1 MCTLP
6 VHPERSVGPVAERW
20 ASARLA
26 VLAYLIGRDSELSTR
41 ESRKSVRV
49 AVTWSQEASTFIA
62 GFTRTSM
69 NPAAIRLLGKD
80 GIVWPAW
87 PAGPFLPFLAA
98 RHVRRFFASL
108 CKFGQRAV
116 SREAPSFA
124 SCAARGAHS
133 GDGRGR
139 TVAWGIAEARFAR
152 TPTNRRCKAGTRGDS
167 VTRAGAVP
175 SSPGQLSYLKAG
187 LVKYLW
193 EIGVI

>member
-1 MCTLP
+1 MDLRCDAASTHIDFCMCTLP

-62 GFTRTSM
+62 GFTRTSKIH
-69 NPAAIRLLGKD
+69 AAIRLLGKD

-87 PAGPFLPFLAA
+87 PEN
-98 RHVRRFFASL
+98 
-108 CKFGQRAV
+108 FGQRAV

-133 GDGRGR
+133 GDGRDR

-152 TPTNRRCKAGTRGDS
+152 TPTYSRCKAGSRGDS

-175 SSPGQLSYLKAG
+175 SSPGQST
-187 LVKYLW
+187 V
-193 EIGVI
+193 

>member
-62 GFTRTSM
+62 GFTRTSKIH
-69 NPAAIRLLGKD
+69 AAIRLLGKD
-80 GIVWPAW
+80 GIVWLRW
-87 PAGPFLPFLAA
+87 PG
-98 RHVRRFFASL
+98 
-108 CKFGQRAV
+108 GQRILGSGQS

-133 GDGRGR
+133 GDD
-139 TVAWGIAEARFAR
+139 
-152 TPTNRRCKAGTRGDS
+152 AG
-167 VTRAGAVP
+167 
-175 SSPGQLSYLKAG
+175 GQ
-187 LVKYLW
+187 
-193 EIGVI
+193 